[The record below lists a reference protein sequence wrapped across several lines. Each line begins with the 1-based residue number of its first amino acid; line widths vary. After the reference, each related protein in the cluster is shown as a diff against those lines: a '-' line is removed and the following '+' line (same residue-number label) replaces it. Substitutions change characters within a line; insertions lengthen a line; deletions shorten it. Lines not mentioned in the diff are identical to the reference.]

1 MQSNR
6 TALVFWSDY
15 CDEMAATT
23 FVTVLRKQGVRV
35 KIVGAA
41 LGRVVGSNG
50 IALLPDIT
58 LEQAI
63 PLADQAS
70 AVIVPGGISAV
81 RKLDNDPR
89 VRKLMNRAYAQ
100 HALFISS
107 ADAVSELA
115 TLLAGEHP
123 NPLVVSYPDGW
134 EMIEYAHQLGE
145 RLVLRSARITRKPGR
160 QAHQLHDS
168 AAKHARL

>member
-1 MQSNR
+1 MKGNR

-23 FVTVLRKQGVRV
+23 FVTALRKQGVRV
-35 KIVGAA
+35 KLVGVAMGWAA
-41 LGRVVGSNG
+41 GSSG

-89 VRKLMNRAYAQ
+89 LRQLLNRAYAQ
-100 HALFISS
+100 QALFISS

-134 EMIEYAHQLGE
+134 EMIEFARQVGEKLVRPAARVTRQSGRPAYQLHN
-145 RLVLRSARITRKPGR
+145 LAWSAR
-160 QAHQLHDS
+160 L
-168 AAKHARL
+168 

>member
-1 MQSNR
+1 MQGNR

-15 CDEMAATT
+15 CDEMAATA

-35 KIVGAA
+35 KLVGADM
-41 LGRVVGSNG
+41 GRVVGSNG

-63 PLADQAS
+63 PLADQVS

-89 VRKLMNRAYAQ
+89 VRKLLNRAYAQ
-100 HALFISS
+100 RALFISS
-107 ADAVSELA
+107 AEAISELA

-134 EMIEYAHQLGE
+134 EVIDFARQLGE
-145 RLVLRSARITRKPGR
+145 RLVLPATRVTRKSGR
-160 QAHQLHDS
+160 QMHQLHDS
-168 AAKHARL
+168 TARPARL